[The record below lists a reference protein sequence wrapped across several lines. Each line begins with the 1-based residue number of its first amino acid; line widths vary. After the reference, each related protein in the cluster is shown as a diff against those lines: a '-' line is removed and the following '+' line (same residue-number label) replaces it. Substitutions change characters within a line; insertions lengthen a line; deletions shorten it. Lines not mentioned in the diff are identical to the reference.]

1 MGDGQPLHPTWR
13 AWSLSVHQF
22 WRDLGHAVGALHAGF
37 IGDAFGRAWANA
49 GVGLLTFLSG
59 AIIAVAMREGIG

>member
-13 AWSLSVHQF
+13 ACSLSVYQF
-22 WRDLGHAVGALHAGF
+22 WRDLGRVVDALLAGF
-37 IGDAFGRAWANA
+37 FGDAFGLAWAIA

>member
-13 AWSLSVHQF
+13 AWSLSVCQF
-22 WRDLGHAVGALHAGF
+22 WRDF
-37 IGDAFGRAWANA
+37 GDAFGLAWAIA

-59 AIIAVAMREGIG
+59 AIVAVAMREGIG